1 MSSDLLIN
9 HLKAVSDRLCNGI
22 KLNNGSSGSSKDV
35 KSVKKSS
42 IQTKSV
48 KTVNYIG
55 SSVLLKL

>member
-1 MSSDLLIN
+1 MD
-9 HLKAVSDRLCNGI
+9 HLKAVSDRLSNGV

-42 IQTKSV
+42 IKTKSV

-55 SSVLLKL
+55 QSVLLKL